1 MRQRHPSSAGRR
13 ARWRIAGVAAALLA
27 VAFAFAVVVADA
39 PARAEA
45 RPAPP
50 APAATAEGER
60 PEISGDPSKPRRHF
74 RLRNPAQL
82 EPAEAERVYRGLAGE
97 MAAGYRL
104 SGDPVAK
111 AYSGWRRYNIAP
123 YRSATHGNRYLN
135 NYANARA
142 RAYGRF
148 EAAGRLPVGSVI
160 AKDSFTVTEDGAVH
174 PGPLFIME
182 KMPAGFKYVTGDWRY
197 GMIMPDGSVFGV
209 TDGLGAQRV
218 EFCIACHLAR
228 EELDHLYF
236 IPEEYRAPPRG

>member
-1 MRQRHPSSAGRR
+1 MKQRHSSSTWRR
-13 ARWRIAGVAAALLA
+13 ARRARRRIAAAALLA
-27 VAFAFAVVVADA
+27 FAAAVFGADT
-39 PARAEA
+39 PARAEVG
-45 RPAPP
+45 PTPP
-50 APAATAEGER
+50 APASVAEGER
-60 PEISGDPSKPRRHF
+60 PPISGDPSKPRRHF

-82 EPAEAERVYRGLAGE
+82 EPAEAERVYRGLAGD
-97 MAAGYRL
+97 MTAGYRL

-111 AYSGWRRYNIAP
+111 AYSGWRRYNNAP

-135 NYANARA
+135 NYANAKA

-182 KMPAGFKYVTGDWRY
+182 KMPAGFKYVTADWRY
-197 GMIMPDGSVFGV
+197 AMIMPDGSLFGV
-209 TDGLGAQRV
+209 TDGPGAERV

-228 EELDHLYF
+228 EDRDHLFF
-236 IPEEYRAPPRG
+236 IPERYRAPPRG